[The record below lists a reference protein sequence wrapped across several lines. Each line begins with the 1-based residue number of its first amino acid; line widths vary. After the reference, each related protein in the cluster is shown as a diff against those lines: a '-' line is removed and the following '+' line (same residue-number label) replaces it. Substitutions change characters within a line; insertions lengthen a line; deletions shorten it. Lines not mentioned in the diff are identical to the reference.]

1 MTAVPGTAQNP
12 MSTAQVETKCLDIL
26 APEMGVDRA
35 NLLIEMVR
43 NLELVAS
50 VRVLRPFLAKG

>member
-1 MTAVPGTAQNP
+1 